1 MTLQQ
6 PPYIFI
12 FVSLQK
18 NREIQALLLQLGEDY
33 PLLENGGAGD
43 ASIKPEQYK
52 IPTIERTFQTRLSS
66 GDNYNL
72 RIIVYSHLEIYLLRS
87 IIDLYFDD
95 INLSLAECETFSI
108 DFYDNEYPWT

>member
-1 MTLQQ
+1 MTLQY
-6 PPYIFI
+6 PPYFFI

-66 GDNYNL
+66 GDNDK
-72 RIIVYSHLEIYLLRS
+72 ITILEL
-87 IIDLYFDD
+87 
-95 INLSLAECETFSI
+95 
-108 DFYDNEYPWT
+108 